1 MPAWWG
7 KKSSKSKEGS
17 NQENPPGK
25 NDKKIF
31 SIKENKRRSS
41 LDEAAL
47 RKNSPR
53 ANREFSGSGGL
64 STFSGFELDSGE
76 KRGLP
81 LPKPFTSDLGGG
93 GGGVGFGS
101 GSVSVS
107 SVSSSGSSG
116 GEDHD
121 NNQSGN
127 GLFDGYRLVF
137 LWNYGFG
144 FYLLVGFGILG

>member
-1 MPAWWG
+1 LIKFAYLQSCKEKKKKMPAWWG

-17 NQENPPGK
+17 NQENPHGK
-25 NDKKIF
+25 NDKKLF
-31 SIKENKRRSS
+31 KIKENKRSSS

-64 STFSGFELDSGE
+64 SAFSGFDSDAGE

-107 SVSSSGSSG
+107 SVSSYGSSG

-121 NNQSGN
+121 NNQSSN

-137 LWNYGFG
+137 L
-144 FYLLVGFGILG
+144 